1 VKRDF
6 RKDMELSERQFQA
19 PPLIGSTTPLF
30 PEKLAR

>member
-6 RKDMELSERQFQA
+6 RKDMELSERQYQA
-19 PPLIGSTTPLF
+19 ARLIGSTSPPF